1 MELLTM
7 DTKSILTSKTIWA
20 NIVAVGATFAAKQF
34 GVEID
39 ASTQVAILGVVNL
52 ILRVVT
58 KQPVAWS

>member
-1 MELLTM
+1 M
-7 DTKSILTSKTIWA
+7 DSKSIFTSKTVWA
-20 NIVAVGATFAAKQF
+20 NVVAVAATFAAKQF

-52 ILRVVT
+52 ILRIVT

>member
-1 MELLTM
+1 M
-7 DTKSILTSKTIWA
+7 DSKSIFTSKTVWA
-20 NIVAVGATFAAKQF
+20 NIVAVAATFAAKQF

-52 ILRVVT
+52 VLRIVT